1 MPGWGGRDHG
11 RAGLGLQAAAAAAE
25 EPCVVEVSPGKAA
38 TF

>member
-11 RAGLGLQAAAAAAE
+11 RAGLGLQAAAAAE